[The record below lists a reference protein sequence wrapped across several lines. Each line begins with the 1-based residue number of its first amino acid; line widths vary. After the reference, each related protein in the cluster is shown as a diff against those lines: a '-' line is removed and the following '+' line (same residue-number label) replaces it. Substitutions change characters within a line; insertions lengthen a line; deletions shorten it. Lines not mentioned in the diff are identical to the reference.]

1 MKNARIALLTC
12 ATLLGALPV
21 IAQYLQEQSFLL
33 KQESSSAAS
42 SRPAGNGITDIVIAG
57 DTIWIGTGKGLS
69 RSVDGGRTWT
79 NYYGTPAFGEEDISA
94 IAVHRNE
101 VWASTAH
108 TTVRNGESLPEGS
121 GLRYSS
127 DGGDTWRTIAQPR
140 DINNID
146 TLYYNDFSLIRA
158 LGVTTTIQN
167 ITYDIAA
174 TDSAVWIASWAGM
187 IRKSTDNGLTW
198 KRVILPPDNLDHIA
212 PTDTLRFDLSPSSG
226 ALGLGANYNHMGFS
240 VVAAGNTDIWV
251 GTAGGINH
259 TTDNGRSWTRFS
271 HQNQTFPIAG
281 NFIVG
286 LKIQNFAGKRTI
298 WGATVNANDSRE
310 KRGVSWSDN
319 DGATWKTGL
328 EGEFAHNVGVKD
340 SVVFVCTDNGLF
352 RSADHGL
359 SWSTAGSIFDRTTK
373 EQIRTSKFYTAAARG
388 DSVFLGSNDGL
399 SFSLDNALHPFGS
412 EWHVLRAFRPLASV
426 KDVYAYPNPFSP
438 DDEVVRIHYSAG
450 DTPARVTIRVFDFG
464 MHLVRTIVQNA
475 IRTGELDEVWDGKD
489 DHGRQVANSTYFYHV
504 VVNDGTPSW
513 GKVMVLQ

>member
-1 MKNARIALLTC
+1 
-12 ATLLGALPV
+12 
-21 IAQYLQEQSFLL
+21 
-33 KQESSSAAS
+33 
-42 SRPAGNGITDIVIAG
+42 
-57 DTIWIGTGKGLS
+57 
-69 RSVDGGRTWT
+69 
-79 NYYGTPAFGEEDISA
+79 
-94 IAVHRNE
+94 
-101 VWASTAH
+101 
-108 TTVRNGESLPEGS
+108 VRNGESLPEGS

-127 DGGDTWRTIAQPR
+127 DGGDTWRIIAQPR
-140 DINNID
+140 DTVNVQ
-146 TLYYNDFSLIRA
+146 TLFYNDTIPVRA

-187 IRKSTDNGLTW
+187 IRKSTDKGLSW
-198 KRVILPPDNLDHIA
+198 NRVILPPDNMDHII
-212 PTDTLRFDLSPSSG
+212 PTDTVRFDLSPSSG
-226 ALGLGANYNHMGFS
+226 ALGLAANYNHMGFS

-286 LKIQNFAGKRTI
+286 LKIQNFADKYSI
-298 WGATVNANDSRE
+298 WAATVNANDSRE

-319 DGATWKTGL
+319 GGTSWKTAL

-340 SVVFVCTDNGLF
+340 STVVYACTDNGLF

-359 SWSTAGSIFDRTTK
+359 SWSTTGPIFDRDTK
-373 EQIRTSKFYTAAARG
+373 EQIRTSQFYTATAWG

-399 SFSLDNALHPFGS
+399 VKTLDNASHSFGS
-412 EWHVLRAFRPLASV
+412 EWHVLRAFRPLAAV
-426 KDVYAYPNPFSP
+426 RDVYAYPNPFSP

-450 DTPARVTIRVFDFG
+450 NTPARVTIRVFDFG
-464 MHLVRTIVQNA
+464 MHLVRTIIQNA
-475 IRTGELDEVWDGKD
+475 TRTGELDEVWDGKD
-489 DHGRQVANSTYFYHV
+489 DHSRLVANGTYFYHV
-504 VVNDGTPSW
+504 IINDGTPSW